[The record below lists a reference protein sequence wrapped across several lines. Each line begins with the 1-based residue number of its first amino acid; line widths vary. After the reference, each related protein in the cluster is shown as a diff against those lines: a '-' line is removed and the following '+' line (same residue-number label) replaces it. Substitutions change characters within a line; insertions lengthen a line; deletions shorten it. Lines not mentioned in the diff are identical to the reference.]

1 MNKTITIGRNPESTI
16 CVSEQYDIVSNDHA
30 EIMQQGVEIVFTDH
44 SSNGTIINGQKIQG
58 RSVNIYR
65 GDKIVLAGVYELTWS
80 QIDPLIV
87 PVGRPTV
94 ARNIRGDIN
103 SPAGGQQRF
112 SGQSQ
117 SENNTGRSRL
127 TEQFRSPI
135 SAEPLNTPNTYS
147 PTSTPYREP
156 TGGLTSHSLS
166 IQAERELSKWNWGA
180 FYFGWLW
187 GVFNKVYVALVQ
199 LVVSILS
206 YALTIMGLGIIAP
219 LFGLINIGIS
229 IWLGVKGSQ
238 MAWDNGAYR
247 NLEHFRSSRH
257 NWNVAAAICFGV
269 CVFIILISLVLF
281 IEVLSRFF

>member
-1 MNKTITIGRNPESTI
+1 MSRTITIGRNPESTI

-30 EIMQQGVEIVFTDH
+30 EITQQGVEIVFTDH

-65 GDKIVLAGVYELTWS
+65 GDKIVLAGVYELAWS

-94 ARNIRGDIN
+94 ARNIRGDVN
-103 SPAGGQQRF
+103 SVIGGQQRQ
-112 SGQSQ
+112 SGVNQPTTSMR
-117 SENNTGRSRL
+117 RSRP
-127 TEQFRSPI
+127 TEQYPASTSVEMPFSPPVY
-135 SAEPLNTPNTYS
+135 EPLPS
-147 PTSTPYREP
+147 SRREP
-156 TGGLTSHSLS
+156 SGSSQHVSL
-166 IQAERELSKWNWGA
+166 QAERELGKWNWGA

-187 GVFNKVYVALVQ
+187 GIFNKVYVALVQ

-206 YALTIMGLGIIAP
+206 FAFSVMGLGVIAP
-219 LFGLINIGIS
+219 IIGLINIGIS

-281 IEVLSRFF
+281 IDVLSRFF

>member
-1 MNKTITIGRNPESTI
+1 MSRTITIGRNPESTI

-30 EIMQQGVEIVFTDH
+30 EITQQGVEIVFTDH

-65 GDKIVLAGVYELTWS
+65 GDKIVLAGVYELSWS
-80 QIDPLIV
+80 EIDPLIV

-94 ARNIRGDIN
+94 ARNIRGDIH
-103 SPAGGQQRF
+103 SPSDGQQRF
-112 SGQSQ
+112 SGHSRPTENYVRPQATSPQEQVPRYADPPVRESRQS
-117 SENNTGRSRL
+117 SVYTDNRSSSSV
-127 TEQFRSPI
+127 QV
-135 SAEPLNTPNTYS
+135 
-147 PTSTPYREP
+147 
-156 TGGLTSHSLS
+156 
-166 IQAERELSKWNWGA
+166 ERELGKWNWGA
-180 FYFGWLW
+180 FYFGWIW

-206 YALTIMGLGIIAP
+206 FAFTVMGLGIIAP

-257 NWNVAAAICFGV
+257 NWNVAAAICFGI
-269 CVFIILISLVLF
+269 CVFIIIVSLLLF
-281 IEVLSRFF
+281 IDVLSRLF

>member
-1 MNKTITIGRNPESTI
+1 MSRTITIGRNPESTI

-30 EIMQQGVEIVFTDH
+30 EITQQGVEIVFTDH

-80 QIDPLIV
+80 EIDPLIV

-94 ARNIRGDIN
+94 ARNIRGDVN
-103 SPAGGQQRF
+103 SVSGGQQRQ
-112 SGQSQ
+112 SGIGQPTTSMQ
-117 SENNTGRSRL
+117 RSRP
-127 TEQFRSPI
+127 TEQYPSSTSGEMPYQSPVYEPRPSSYKEPSGSSRSI
-135 SAEPLNTPNTYS
+135 SL
-147 PTSTPYREP
+147 
-156 TGGLTSHSLS
+156 
-166 IQAERELSKWNWGA
+166 QAERELGKWNWGA
-180 FYFGWLW
+180 FYFGWIW
-187 GVFNKVYVALVQ
+187 GIFNKVYISLLQ
-199 LVVSILS
+199 LVISAFSFVV
-206 YALTIMGLGIIAP
+206 TIIGLGIIAP

-269 CVFIILISLVLF
+269 CVFIIIVSLLLF
-281 IEVLSRFF
+281 IDVLSRFF